1 MSGSTIWFDG
11 SREHFWRVPEGAELP
26 PGDLEIRNLSGER
39 RTVEAGSLDAWA
51 IPPEQTRRAVLDELR
66 AAARHTAGAL
76 GVTAQGWW
84 TQALSALPEEV
95 SWQELERRLGPMD
108 TWVST
113 SQETVKTGR
122 ESVQRTARQARD
134 TVRRASRVASST
146 VRSART
152 VGKIVLDNPELAE
165 TASRWAETLAGR
177 GRKDPDKS

>member
-1 MSGSTIWFDG
+1 MSGSTIWFDDT
-11 SREHFWRVPEGAELP
+11 REHFWRVPDGEEMP
-26 PGDLEIRNLSGER
+26 PGNLSIRNLSGDSR
-39 RTVEAGSLDAWA
+39 SVEAGSLDAWA
-51 IPPEQTRRAVLDELR
+51 IPAEETRRAVLDELR

-95 SWQELERRLGPMD
+95 SWDELERRLGPMD
-108 TWVST
+108 TWVAT

-134 TVRRASRVASST
+134 TLRRAGRVASST

-152 VGKIVLDNPELAE
+152 VGKVVLDNPELAE
-165 TASRWAETLAGR
+165 TATRWAETLAGR